1 MKSIPSYN
9 SKELFP
15 EPTPNDVE
23 KYSKLIEHDS
33 SNTFA
38 YFLRANAFAR
48 QKKYPESIADLEKVL
63 EIDPQNPMAINN
75 LGTAYMCQG

>member
-48 QKKYPESIADLEKVL
+48 QKKYSESIADLEKV
-63 EIDPQNPMAINN
+63 
-75 LGTAYMCQG
+75 